1 MRVMYIIND
10 LPGMRPPHGQANN
23 NTFNPVLADCFLIA
37 ALSTLCSTTFVIIVH
52 SPGTRGADLQW
63 ILRVDCPIAGVGD
76 SVHSSSPS
84 TPSPLS
90 NASSVNSRSL
100 FFRMALSGKC
110 NV

>member
-1 MRVMYIIND
+1 MRVMRIIND
-10 LPGMRPPHGQANN
+10 LPSMRPAHGQVNKL
-23 NTFNPVLADCFLIA
+23 TFNGFF
-37 ALSTLCSTTFVIIVH
+37 ALTV
-52 SPGTRGADLQW
+52 RG
-63 ILRVDCPIAGVGD
+63 IAGIGD